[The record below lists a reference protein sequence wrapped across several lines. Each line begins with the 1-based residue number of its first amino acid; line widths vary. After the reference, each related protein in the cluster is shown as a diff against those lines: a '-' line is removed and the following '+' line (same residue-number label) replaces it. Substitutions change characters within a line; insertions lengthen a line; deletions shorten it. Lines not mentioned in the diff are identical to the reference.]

1 MNGFNLSEWALRHR
15 SYLWYFIIVFSIM
28 GAAAYL
34 GLGRQEDPDFTIKTM
49 VISAQWPGA
58 TVEDTLNQVTDRIEK
73 ELEEVEQFDFARSL
87 TKPGEATIF
96 VNLKDNTKARD
107 VPAIWA
113 RIRNLVGDIKGAI
126 AARASSGRSST
137 TTLATSSATSMR
149 SRRTACRKGSCAT
162 TPKPPAPKSCA
173 CPTPA
178 KSSSSARRTK
188 RSTSNSRAARS
199 PGSGWTAPP

>member
-15 SYLWYFIIVFSIM
+15 SYLWYFIVVFSIM
-28 GAAAYL
+28 GAVAYL

-113 RIRNLVGDIKGAI
+113 KSETWSATSRRSCRPG
-126 AARASSGRSST
+126 SSGRNST

-178 KSSSSARRTK
+178 RSNSSAPRTK
-188 RSTSNSRAARS
+188 PSTSNSRAARS
-199 PGSGWTAPP
+199 QGSGWTAPP